1 MTCTPKTHCGKPQQL
16 RCGHVT
22 IYLARHGQ
30 TSYNHTRR
38 FQGQMEVPLDDT
50 GRQQAKDL
58 AARVAG
64 LGLVA
69 LWASPLARARQ
80 TAQAVSEHLGLPIR
94 FDDRL
99 METDTGIWTDRLYDE
114 MAEHDPHAYQGFAGA
129 HEDFGFEGGETYAEQ
144 GDRVMQ
150 VIADIERGPRPALVV
165 SHGMVMRLALS
176 RRTGE
181 PWSISQ
187 SIPNTA
193 LIELPAI
200 EDQAACG

>member
-1 MTCTPKTHCGKPQQL
+1 MTCTPKTYCGKPQLL
-16 RCGHVT
+16 RWGHVT

-30 TSYNHTRR
+30 TAYNHTGR
-38 FQGQMEVPLDDT
+38 FQGQMDVPLDDT
-50 GRQQAKDL
+50 GQQQAKDL

-64 LGLVA
+64 LGLEV

-80 TAQAVSEHLGLPIR
+80 TAEAVSQRIGLPIE

-99 METDTGIWTDRLYDE
+99 METDTGIWTDRLYAE
-114 MAEHDPHAYQGFAGA
+114 MAEQDPHAYQGFVGA

-144 GDRVMQ
+144 GERVMAA
-150 VIADIERGPRPALVV
+150 IADIEQGPRPALVV

-193 LIELPAI
+193 LIELPATA
-200 EDQAACG
+200 DQATGG

>member
-1 MTCTPKTHCGKPQQL
+1 MTCTTKTYCGKPQQL

-30 TSYNHTRR
+30 TAYNHTRR
-38 FQGQMEVPLDDT
+38 FQGQMEIPLDDT
-50 GRQQAKDL
+50 GQRQAKDL
-58 AARVAG
+58 AVRVAD

-80 TAQAVSEHLGLPIR
+80 TAEAVSEHIGLPIR

-99 METDTGIWTDRLYDE
+99 METDTGIWTDRLYAE
-114 MAEHDPHAYQGFAGA
+114 MAEQDPHAYQGFAGA

-144 GDRVMQ
+144 GDRVMAA
-150 VIADIERGPRPALVV
+150 IADIEQGPQPALVV

-181 PWSISQ
+181 PWSISS

-193 LIELPAI
+193 LIELPAT
-200 EDQAACG
+200 EGQAAGG